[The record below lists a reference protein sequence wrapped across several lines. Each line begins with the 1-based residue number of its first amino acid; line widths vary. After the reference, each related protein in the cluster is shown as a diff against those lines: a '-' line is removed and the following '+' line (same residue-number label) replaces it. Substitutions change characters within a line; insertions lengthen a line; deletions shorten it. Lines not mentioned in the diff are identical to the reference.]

1 MNKGLRVT
9 PNIFEVLFRG
19 TSVLSRV
26 TRGWAWFCLVHG
38 VNRVTE
44 DLSGAMRSLLVIDQ
58 SEMGVKS
65 DWRRADRVD
74 TLREMSG
81 WETARVRSSAYD
93 VMISAV
99 VGQSWRKKLNRVGDI
114 TEPCGT
120 PERIM
125 RFGLTVVRYKQAA
138 VLPRRYVASHRM

>member
-1 MNKGLRVT
+1 M
-9 PNIFEVLFRG
+9 
-19 TSVLSRV
+19 
-26 TRGWAWFCLVHG
+26 
-38 VNRVTE
+38 NRVTE
-44 DLSGAMRSLLVIDQ
+44 DLSGAMRSLFVIDQ

-99 VGQSWRKKLNRVGDI
+99 VGQSWRKKLNRVGNI
-114 TEPCGT
+114 TEP
-120 PERIM
+120 
-125 RFGLTVVRYKQAA
+125 
-138 VLPRRYVASHRM
+138 